1 MATNF
6 RFLKF
11 RFFRRNSETTRDGHV
26 VPGKEN
32 VGNFLFS
39 RVAPFVM
46 TSDDPESRN
55 CFRFVLLLLLLRVRS
70 TQKVRDRFSSF
81 FSLQLVGLPAL
92 MIAAELGCYP
102 QTRCRRN
109 EFCHF
114 RTFAVRSGRCFVML
128 SFHSFDL
135 LYSTGLVAWR
145 KVMAAPTAGFMT
157 HITCR
162 LTAKNRDRLRN
173 PTLGN
178 RVWATFTLP

>member
-1 MATNF
+1 MTLRAETASGLYYSFYSFGFDLLTKYATDF
-6 RFLKF
+6 RC
-11 RFFRRNSETTRDGHV
+11 FF
-26 VPGKEN
+26 
-32 VGNFLFS
+32 
-39 RVAPFVM
+39 
-46 TSDDPESRN
+46 
-55 CFRFVLLLLLLRVRS
+55 
-70 TQKVRDRFSSF
+70 
-81 FSLQLVGLPAL
+81 LQLVGLPAL
-92 MIAAELGCYP
+92 MIAAKLGCYP

>member
-1 MATNF
+1 MYSTVDSGLTYTSKMILTAPRPDNWKRPPGRPRITWLNSVQRDLRAYTGPLQFRYDCRRTIRTSIFEFSRDVAMATNF

-11 RFFRRNSETTRDGHV
+11 RFFRRNSETTRDGRV

-81 FSLQLVGLPAL
+81 FFS
-92 MIAAELGCYP
+92 
-102 QTRCRRN
+102 
-109 EFCHF
+109 
-114 RTFAVRSGRCFVML
+114 S
-128 SFHSFDL
+128 
-135 LYSTGLVAWR
+135 W
-145 KVMAAPTAGFMT
+145 
-157 HITCR
+157 
-162 LTAKNRDRLRN
+162 
-173 PTLGN
+173 
-178 RVWATFTLP
+178 

>member
-81 FSLQLVGLPAL
+81 FSPAGRPTGVDDCCRIGLLSPTL
-92 MIAAELGCYP
+92 P
-102 QTRCRRN
+102 QERI
-109 EFCHF
+109 
-114 RTFAVRSGRCFVML
+114 L
-128 SFHSFDL
+128 SFSD
-135 LYSTGLVAWR
+135 
-145 KVMAAPTAGFMT
+145 
-157 HITCR
+157 ICR
-162 LTAKNRDRLRN
+162 PIR
-173 PTLGN
+173 TLFCYAEFPFV
-178 RVWATFTLP
+178 RFVV